1 MRNVVNLF
9 VIFGLI
15 VLAAYSSL
23 SDASQH
29 GTMLWASTYKSVQKI
44 LTKCLAAITS
54 LIRQWMKF
62 VRQVH
67 ICETFCGLSNVT
79 YGLLLFRNSEHLP
92 KLYGK
97 V

>member
-1 MRNVVNLF
+1 MAGPGTVCACSCTGGNSVRNVANLF

-44 LTKCLAAITS
+44 LTKCLVAITS
-54 LIRQWMKF
+54 LIRQ
-62 VRQVH
+62 
-67 ICETFCGLSNVT
+67 
-79 YGLLLFRNSEHLP
+79 
-92 KLYGK
+92 
-97 V
+97 